1 MATEDTAG
9 PGSRVAGI
17 VCSLWVLVLGPS
29 VLALEGRKEGE
40 AGEVS
45 SGRGWSSRVMI
56 LRMLVETVNNACM
69 EYLRLG
75 ILTATELLLAN

>member
-29 VLALEGRKEGE
+29 VLALEGRKEQMWERCPVGGDGE
-40 AGEVS
+40 QE
-45 SGRGWSSRVMI
+45 
-56 LRMLVETVNNACM
+56 
-69 EYLRLG
+69 
-75 ILTATELLLAN
+75 

>member
-29 VLALEGRKEGE
+29 VLALEEVLLDTTGE
-40 AGEVS
+40 TSEIGWLTYPPGGVS
-45 SGRGWSSRVMI
+45 
-56 LRMLVETVNNACM
+56 T
-69 EYLRLG
+69 
-75 ILTATELLLAN
+75 TAP

>member
-29 VLALEGRKEGE
+29 VLALEGRKEGRQE
-40 AGEVS
+40 WCPVGG
-45 SGRGWSSRVMI
+45 SGVQEWQ
-56 LRMLVETVNNACM
+56 
-69 EYLRLG
+69 Y
-75 ILTATELLLAN
+75 